1 MDAIYISTDDDL
13 ISMNPKTRKC
23 YYENEYNLTI
33 YSKYSYDTCI
43 HECKLLNVY
52 KTYGCLLWNQPSIYS
67 R

>member
-13 ISMNPKTRKC
+13 ISMNPKSRKC
-23 YYENEYNLTI
+23 YYEKEYNLTI

-43 HECKLLNVY
+43 YECKLLNVY
-52 KTYGCLLWNQPSIYS
+52 KTFGCLLWNQPSIYS